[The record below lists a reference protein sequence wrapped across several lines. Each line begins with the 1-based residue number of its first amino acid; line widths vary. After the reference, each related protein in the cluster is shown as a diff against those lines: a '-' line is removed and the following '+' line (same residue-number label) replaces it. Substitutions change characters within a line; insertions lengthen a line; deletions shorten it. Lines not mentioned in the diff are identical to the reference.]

1 MGRMSDYV
9 NNKQLE
15 VKTSNGLIVNYRKLW
30 EIREGLTNEIE
41 AMSDVLKSL
50 NMELVNVDD
59 MIFEIQEK
67 LESRGIKVE

>member
-1 MGRMSDYV
+1 
-9 NNKQLE
+9 
-15 VKTSNGLIVNYRKLW
+15 
-30 EIREGLTNEIE
+30 
-41 AMSDVLKSL
+41 MSDVLKSL